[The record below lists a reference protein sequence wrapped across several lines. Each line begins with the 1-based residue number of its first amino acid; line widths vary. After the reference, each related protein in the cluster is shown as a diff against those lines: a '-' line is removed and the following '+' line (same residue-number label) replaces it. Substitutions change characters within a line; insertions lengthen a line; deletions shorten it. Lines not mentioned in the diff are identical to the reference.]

1 MFCPNCGKELPD
13 NAKFCVHCGKSVIG
27 QDQKGVHQSIIQDHA
42 APEQD
47 SSDAAGGTPQKSVIF
62 TQKKSKNTKV
72 FICLAAALVLVMGLV
87 IGVVFAIRASNEQA
101 MIREI
106 PFAIYNDGGGEKVEA
121 YYKDYFG
128 ESLTIG
134 FSVED
139 FSITR
144 GADSNSY
151 NLTGKF
157 EATDISQDSRPT
169 YDAYVTGT
177 VTTNFFRTKWSI
189 NWSLQYQTPEDKN
202 VISLQTLFQAY
213 SSNAALADSTY
224 ANQYLNVSGTI
235 TDIRNTYSNAVE
247 VELGIPTELFYASF
261 EFNSNDTALY
271 DLQVGNQ
278 ITLTGY
284 LSSGGSTYTLWF
296 IDASI
301 YKREFTAHNAT
312 TPAPDPVASAQPSNN
327 YPDTEAGR
335 ILNRYA
341 GSYMDDYGN
350 YLFVGADESER
361 ARAELHLTG
370 AGINYPIS
378 VVFYDMSTNENG
390 PCTEGNDYDLVVGSM
405 PTCSIKLGETG
416 GTDQNYIEVG
426 YLDLMYGSDYEYYYF
441 YRTDPGNIPYPNP
454 YH

>member
-13 NAKFCVHCGKSVIG
+13 GIKFCAYCGKPVIG
-27 QDQKGVHQSIIQDHA
+27 QDQQGVHQSIIQNHA

-47 SSDAAGGTPQKSVIF
+47 TSDAAGGTPQKSVIF

-72 FICLAAALVLVMGLV
+72 FICLAAALVLVMGSV

-106 PFAIYNDGGGEKVEA
+106 PFAIYNDGGSEKVEA

-134 FSVED
+134 CNVED

-144 GADSNSY
+144 GADPNSY

-189 NWSLQYQTPEDKN
+189 NWSLQYQTPE
-202 VISLQTLFQAY
+202 
-213 SSNAALADSTY
+213 
-224 ANQYLNVSGTI
+224 
-235 TDIRNTYSNAVE
+235 
-247 VELGIPTELFYASF
+247 P
-261 EFNSNDTALY
+261 SNDY
-271 DLQVGNQ
+271 
-278 ITLTGY
+278 
-284 LSSGGSTYTLWF
+284 
-296 IDASI
+296 
-301 YKREFTAHNAT
+301 
-312 TPAPDPVASAQPSNN
+312 PDPVASAQPSNN
-327 YPDTEAGR
+327 YSDTEAGR

-341 GSYMDDYGN
+341 GSYMDDCGN

-426 YLDLMYGSDYEYYYF
+426 YLDLMYGSDYVYYYF